1 MASNSPAAETETPE
15 PETAPSFEAAR
26 RFLESFLIA
35 AVTSTGL
42 YLVGSVYTDSYYG
55 RMSIDA
61 TALDLSPPFIA
72 LQATHV
78 VQGLLEYPIILL
90 GIWAIYRFIA
100 SRLPG
105 ARSWVERAAAR
116 FGPVVLLAINLVI
129 VAPIVFQAFRVGDA
143 IDLTQTS
150 SLLGEVSGL
159 IQTAAAALLVYSIWL
174 SFGPREVFLDQLRQR
189 KVLPMA
195 LIFVLYLLDALVST
209 SQSATSD
216 AELLMTGTS
225 AASVAVTFTP
235 TTGVMSLPSSELLLV
250 TIRNGHYFVVER
262 QPNPPSAR
270 PVAYAIPF
278 RAVDSIRMQRVNDA
292 PTIPE
297 LHIILGESTPAAP

>member
-1 MASNSPAAETETPE
+1 MASKAETADTK
-15 PETAPSFEAAR
+15 TATDSSGGLQGAR
-26 RFLESFLIA
+26 RVVESFAVAI
-35 AVTSTGL
+35 VTSTGL
-42 YLVGSVYTDSYYG
+42 YLVGSVYTDAFYG

-61 TALDLSPPFIA
+61 AALDLTPPYIT

-78 VQGLLEYPIILL
+78 VEGLLLYPVILL

-105 ARSWVERAAAR
+105 ARSWVEQAAAR
-116 FGPVVLLAINLVI
+116 YGRVVLLMINLVI
-129 VAPIVFQAFRVGDA
+129 VAPIVIQAFRVGNA
-143 IDLTQTS
+143 IDLMQTS

-159 IQTAAAALLVYSIWL
+159 IESAGAGLLIYTIWL
-174 SFGPREVFLDQLRQR
+174 SFGPREVFLDQIRER
-189 KVLPMA
+189 KVLPIA

-209 SQSATSD
+209 SQSATVD

-225 AASVAVTFTP
+225 AASVAVTLIP
-235 TTGVMSLPSSELLLV
+235 ASGIAALPESDLLLV

-262 QPNPPSAR
+262 QPIPPSVR

-278 RAVDSIRMQRVNDA
+278 RADDSIRMQRVNDA
-292 PTIPE
+292 PEFPE
-297 LHIILGESTPAAP
+297 LHLIFGESTPTP